1 MLYVTFGLLIILF
14 FLLFGWVLKL
24 SVFSPLILNSVGWL
38 AAFVSGIF
46 FYDQYYPI
54 TTEVFVAWV
63 IWFTIVS
70 ILFVLLDPGQKS
82 IFKIK
87 ATLQSYTIRLR
98 YEWVIVFFCIVLAWR
113 IWVIGST
120 GPEHF
125 FLNLRLASNG
135 IEGFGQLGLVARFY
149 PLIFSL
155 FIIEWLLLS
164 SGRQRVR
171 LYLLLWMAFYAIGTM
186 GKFAF
191 LTPALVVAFS
201 LALHQKISFKQLLPL
216 GVVSMLI
223 MLVLHF
229 LRSGSFALDDLGYF
243 FSVYTY
249 SPIVALGYLDPS
261 HSLIF
266 GENTFRLYYAVAHAL
281 GVTTPPAE
289 VIISYVEVPSLTNVY
304 TGLFP
309 YYHDFGLVGV
319 FFAALFW
326 GIFFGAIYYFA
337 LKGYILALFVYAV
350 FLVVLIASFFHDLFF
365 MVLSGHLQTVIA
377 IVFIGFLMLRKK
389 HD

>member
-1 MLYVTFGLLIILF
+1 M
-14 FLLFGWVLKL
+14 
-24 SVFSPLILNSVGWL
+24 
-38 AAFVSGIF
+38 
-46 FYDQYYPI
+46 
-54 TTEVFVAWV
+54 
-63 IWFTIVS
+63 
-70 ILFVLLDPGQKS
+70 
-82 IFKIK
+82 
-87 ATLQSYTIRLR
+87 
-98 YEWVIVFFCIVLAWR
+98 
-113 IWVIGST
+113 IGST

-216 GVVSMLI
+216 GVLSMLI

-229 LRSGSFALDDLGYF
+229 LRSGSFALDDLGHF

-281 GVTTPPAE
+281 GATTPPAE
-289 VIISYVEVPSLTNVY
+289 VILPYVEVPSLTNVY

-309 YYHDFGLVGV
+309 YYQDFGLTGV

-337 LKGYILALFVYAV
+337 LKGCILALFVYAV

-365 MVLSGHLQTVIA
+365 MVLSGHLQAVIA